1 MVHIEIPMKEPKDE
15 VKDFCYKYDAYV
27 RESSR
32 MHRRAKR
39 LDYNIWSESDPSIFQ
54 TIPYEHVRC
63 VEIHMPEDRFRA
75 LLEHDNWIEHAGL
88 HDNRHFNNNV
98 SRVSN
103 MIMEHE
109 RECRI
114 RQENP
119 AVKIAYEKYLT
130 LLNLVRNDYD

>member
-1 MVHIEIPMKEPKDE
+1 MNE
-15 VKDFCYKYDAYV
+15 VKEFCHKYDAYV
-27 RESSR
+27 GPGSR
-32 MHRRAKR
+32 IHRRSKR
-39 LDYNIWSESDPSIFQ
+39 MDYRMWSESDPSIFQ
-54 TIPYEHVRC
+54 TIPYEDVKC

-75 LLEHDNWIEHAGL
+75 LLEHDDWIKQAGL
-88 HDNRHFNNNV
+88 HDNSFFNNNV

-103 MIMEHE
+103 MIVEHE

-119 AVKIAYEKYLT
+119 AVKLAYEKYLT